1 MTPQLVGISKNDLP
15 LGKLSGKHAFAEKLK
30 SLGYDIEPQ
39 NQAEL
44 FKQFK
49 AIADKKKSVTDRDIH
64 AIIQGTEHEQNA
76 IYQVDTLQLQ
86 FVSNGLQSA
95 VVVIKDKNG
104 NIYQDSSIEL
114 GQLWLYIMQL
124 IAFLNIKVNSLI
136 TVLILSLKVPTLKQ
150 KYMFH

>member
-104 NIYQDSSIEL
+104 NIYQDSSI
-114 GQLWLYIMQL
+114 GTGSIVAIYNAVDRI
-124 IAFLNIKVNSLI
+124 LNIKVNSLI

>member
-1 MTPQLVGISKNDLP
+1 MIYLLVNYQVNTL
-15 LGKLSGKHAFAEKLK
+15 FFEKLK

-39 NQAEL
+39 NQVEL

-86 FVSNGLQSA
+86 FVSNGLQS
-95 VVVIKDKNG
+95 
-104 NIYQDSSIEL
+104 L
-114 GQLWLYIMQL
+114 
-124 IAFLNIKVNSLI
+124 
-136 TVLILSLKVPTLKQ
+136 LSL
-150 KYMFH
+150 

>member
-49 AIADKKKSVTDRDIH
+49 ACLLYTSDAADDS
-64 AIIQGTEHEQNA
+64 TE
-76 IYQVDTLQLQ
+76 V
-86 FVSNGLQSA
+86 
-95 VVVIKDKNG
+95 
-104 NIYQDSSIEL
+104 
-114 GQLWLYIMQL
+114 
-124 IAFLNIKVNSLI
+124 
-136 TVLILSLKVPTLKQ
+136 
-150 KYMFH
+150 